1 MNRKQRRERNRI
13 IRKAV
18 KTGVGVSAT
27 VKSWRVIG
35 PDGQVKQSSEEA
47 NSDTEQRA

>member
-1 MNRKQRRERNRI
+1 MNRKQRRERERV

-18 KTGVGVSAT
+18 KTGVGINVT

-35 PDGQVKQSSEEA
+35 PDGQVKQTSEQEG
-47 NSDTEQRA
+47 QQ